1 MFDANQRRK
10 KSQIEVELYLDDG
23 SHFLGKFGIGQSER
37 LSDMMN
43 DDRNFLP
50 FETSEGHVVMI
61 RKTVISKVVQ
71 LAPECSKSASMEQIR
86 LIA

>member
-1 MFDANQRRK
+1 MLDSNRRRK

-23 SHFLGKFGIGQSER
+23 SHYLGKFGIGQSER

-43 DDRNFLP
+43 DDRDFLP
-50 FETSEGHVVMI
+50 FETSEGNVVMI

-71 LAPECSKSASMEQIR
+71 LDPDRVPAASMGQFR

>member
-1 MFDANQRRK
+1 MFDSDQRRK
-10 KSQIEVELYLDDG
+10 KSRIEVELYLDDG

-50 FETSEGHVVMI
+50 LETSEGHVVMI

-71 LAPECSKSASMEQIR
+71 LEPYCSPPASMEQVR
-86 LIA
+86 LTA

>member
-1 MFDANQRRK
+1 MLDANQRRK
-10 KSQIEVELYLDDG
+10 KTQIEVELYLDDG
-23 SHFLGKFGIGQSER
+23 SHFFGKFGVGQSER

-50 FETSEGHVVMI
+50 FETLEGHVVMI

-71 LAPECSKSASMEQIR
+71 LNPTCSKPAPTERMR

>member
-1 MFDANQRRK
+1 MFDANRRPNK
-10 KSQIEVELYLDDG
+10 IQIEVEPYLDDG
-23 SHFLGKFGIGQSER
+23 SQFLGKSGIGQSER
-37 LSDMMN
+37 LSDGMN

-61 RKTVISKVVQ
+61 RKTVILKVVQ
-71 LAPECSKSASMEQIR
+71 LDKHCSPPVPMEQIR

>member
-1 MFDANQRRK
+1 MLDANQRRK

-23 SHFLGKFGIGQSER
+23 SHFLGKFGVGQSER

-71 LAPECSKSASMEQIR
+71 IGPDCSKPAPTERIR

>member
-1 MFDANQRRK
+1 MLDANQRRK

-23 SHFLGKFGIGQSER
+23 SHFLGKFGVGQTER

-43 DDRNFLP
+43 DDRDFLP
-50 FETSEGHVVMI
+50 FETSDGQVVMI

-71 LAPECSKSASMEQIR
+71 LGPDRSEPAPGDRIR

>member
-1 MFDANQRRK
+1 MLDANQRRK
-10 KSQIEVELYLDDG
+10 KTQIEVELYLDDG
-23 SHFLGKFGIGQSER
+23 SHFFGKFGIGQSER

-43 DDRNFLP
+43 DDRDFLP

-61 RKTVISKVVQ
+61 RKTVISRVVQ
-71 LAPECSKSASMEQIR
+71 LDPDCSKPAPVERIR

>member
-1 MFDANQRRK
+1 MLEANQRRK
-10 KSQIEVELYLDDG
+10 KSQVEVELYLDDG
-23 SHFLGKFGIGQSER
+23 SHYFGKFGVGQSER

-50 FETSEGHVVMI
+50 FETSEGQIVMI
-61 RKTVISKVVQ
+61 RKTVISKVLQ
-71 LAPECSKSASMEQIR
+71 LDPGCSKSAPTDRIR

>member
-1 MFDANQRRK
+1 MFDSNEKRK

-37 LSDMMN
+37 LSDLMN
-43 DDRNFLP
+43 DGRDFLP

-71 LAPECSKSASMEQIR
+71 LDADCAQSIPMEQIR

>member
-1 MFDANQRRK
+1 MLEANQRRK

-23 SHFLGKFGIGQSER
+23 SHYFGKFGIGQSER

-50 FETSEGHVVMI
+50 FETSEGHVVII
-61 RKTVISKVVQ
+61 RKTIISKVVQ
-71 LAPECSKSASMEQIR
+71 LDPHCSTPVPMDRVK

>member
-1 MFDANQRRK
+1 MLDSSQRRK
-10 KSQIEVELYLDDG
+10 KSQVEVELYLDDG
-23 SHFLGKFGIGQSER
+23 SHYLGKFGIGQSER

-43 DDRNFLP
+43 DDRDFLP
-50 FETSEGHVVMI
+50 FETFEGQVVMI

-71 LAPECSKSASMEQIR
+71 LDPDCAPVAPMGQFR

>member
-1 MFDANQRRK
+1 MLDANQRRK
-10 KSQIEVELYLDDG
+10 KTQIEVELYLDDG
-23 SHFLGKFGIGQSER
+23 SHFLGKFGVGQSER

-71 LAPECSKSASMEQIR
+71 RDPASSRPAPTERMR